1 MQERAHWQ
9 SRHLTIHKHE
19 MDNTVTE
26 NTAPA
31 AGTEQQNQRGF
42 NLAHQYVK
50 DLSFENPNASE
61 VIKNRGTQPQ
71 FKVEVNTTNREL
83 GGGAYEVDLIINASA
98 TIGEQQAFIVE
109 CVYSGVTVL
118 GTEIIANPQLLEAA
132 LVVETPRML
141 FPFAR
146 QVVSDATANG
156 GYPPL
161 LLHPI
166 NFNALLQQKKKA
178 QAEDTSGQ
186 TIN

>member
-1 MQERAHWQ
+1 
-9 SRHLTIHKHE
+9 

-98 TIGEQQAFIVE
+98 TIGEQQA
-109 CVYSGVTVL
+109 L
-118 GTEIIANPQLLEAA
+118 A
-132 LVVETPRML
+132 LADQIQTALML
-141 FPFAR
+141 AYNHR
-146 QVVSDATANG
+146 RVG
-156 GYPPL
+156 
-161 LLHPI
+161 
-166 NFNALLQQKKKA
+166 
-178 QAEDTSGQ
+178 
-186 TIN
+186 

>member
-1 MQERAHWQ
+1 M
-9 SRHLTIHKHE
+9 
-19 MDNTVTE
+19 TE
-26 NTAPA
+26 NTTPIP
-31 AGTEQQNQRGF
+31 GTEQQNQRGF
-42 NLAHQYVK
+42 SLAHQYVK
-50 DLSFENPNASE
+50 DLSFENPNAAE
-61 VIKNRGTQPQ
+61 VVKHRASQPA

-98 TIGEQQAFIVE
+98 TIADQQAFIVE
-109 CVYSGVTVL
+109 CVYSGITIL
-118 GTEIIANPQLLEAA
+118 GSDIVANPQLLEAA

-146 QVVSDATANG
+146 QVVADATSNG

-178 QAEDTSGQ
+178 QTGDAGSPV
-186 TIN
+186 IN